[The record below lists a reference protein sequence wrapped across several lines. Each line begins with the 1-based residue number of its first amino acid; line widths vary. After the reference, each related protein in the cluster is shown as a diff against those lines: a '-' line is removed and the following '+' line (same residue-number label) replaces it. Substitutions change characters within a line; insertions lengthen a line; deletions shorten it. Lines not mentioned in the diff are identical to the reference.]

1 MSPHTFPSD
10 RAISFRERAEA
21 LGDLVRA
28 EAADAERQG
37 RLTDKI
43 VAALQQERLL
53 AVLFPES
60 AGGLGGSRGDLFE
73 ITEVMARADGSTGWC
88 VALSNVPTF
97 AVFRGLSAEGREDVF
112 GRGHVSCWAALIPNA
127 SSTAVSG
134 GFRIS
139 GKWAYGSTSSF
150 ARWVLVTSVSKD
162 AEGRNLYRAHLV
174 PKEDVEIIEGT
185 WDVLGLRATASIDYA
200 ITDKFV
206 PAHRTYEFGS
216 EGTAANGPISAME
229 TVWLNQV
236 GLAAFASGVAQRA
249 LSEFTASAAKTK
261 RIAGIGSLAEDNII
275 QLGVAEFEGRLQA
288 ARAHYRELISRQ
300 DELAAREE
308 AVGPALRAQI
318 TLAFQT
324 LARAARETAL
334 FVYEHSASSIVYA
347 SSPTQRCFR
356 DLLTGLKHAAFT
368 PAILARVG
376 RVRLGLPPL
385 PPVL

>member
-236 GLAAFASGVAQRA
+236 GLRGLREWRRPARAIGIYGFCSQNQTHRRHRVSGGGQYHPAWRRRVRGTFAGGARA
-249 LSEFTASAAKTK
+249 LSRAYLP
-261 RIAGIGSLAEDNII
+261 AG
-275 QLGVAEFEGRLQA
+275 
-288 ARAHYRELISRQ
+288 
-300 DELAAREE
+300 
-308 AVGPALRAQI
+308 
-318 TLAFQT
+318 
-324 LARAARETAL
+324 
-334 FVYEHSASSIVYA
+334 
-347 SSPTQRCFR
+347 
-356 DLLTGLKHAAFT
+356 
-368 PAILARVG
+368 
-376 RVRLGLPPL
+376 
-385 PPVL
+385 